1 MSFDQV
7 NILILDLP
15 IYAINGLLWLLY
27 ALASILPALVSAAV
41 AGVMMLVVDDAVQKL
56 ASARPLRDGR
66 GGLQTSQK
74 TSQIVTGIVLALWI
88 VAQWGMG
95 APVPWIGATMWIAG
109 LLAIL
114 AVPAQRFSLL
124 NGVKVGIVTYAL
136 AVIISRIYLVYTSQI
151 SPEQW
156 AALLGFDGRRGADH
170 RQHARQHHHGGDLG
184 ALAGGAARLLLD
196 AGPASLAQPDFLTNP
211 PSPTHSRPTS
221 RCFCSCAIAAA
232 ANPLQKGFHP

>member
-7 NILILDLP
+7 NTIILDLP

-27 ALASILPALVSAAV
+27 AVASILPALVSAAV

-114 AVPAQRFSLL
+114 AVPAQRFSML

-156 AALLGFDGRRGADH
+156 ATLLGSTDAAAQIIANTRANTTTV
-170 RQHARQHHHGGDLG
+170 AIWALWLVVPLG
-184 ALAGGAARLLLD
+184 YF
-196 AGPASLAQPDFLTNP
+196 SMLAQQVLLNPISLTNP
-211 PSPTHSRPTS
+211 LATYEQMLLSLRD
-221 RCFCSCAIAAA
+221 R
-232 ANPLQKGFHP
+232 GGR

>member
-1 MSFDQV
+1 MTFDQL
-7 NILILDLP
+7 NILILDTP

-27 ALASILPALVSAAV
+27 ALMSILPALVSVAV

-95 APVPWIGATMWIAG
+95 APVPWIGAAMWIAG
-109 LLAIL
+109 LLATL

-124 NGVKVGIVTYAL
+124 NGVKVGIATYAL
-136 AVIISRIYLVYTSQI
+136 AVIISRIYLIYTAQI
-151 SPEQW
+151 GPEQW
-156 AALLGFDGRRGADH
+156 AAMLGSADAAAQIIANT
-170 RQHARQHHHGGDLG
+170 RANTTTVAIWALWLVVPLG
-184 ALAGGAARLLLD
+184 YF
-196 AGPASLAQPDFLTNP
+196 SMLAQQVFLNPISLTNP
-211 PSPTHSRPTS
+211 LATYEQMLLSLRD
-221 RCFCSCAIAAA
+221 R
-232 ANPLQKGFHP
+232 GGR